1 MTGMSLFL
9 SDLSILSLSLER
21 TIVYA
26 LWYATLLWLPVRGAA
41 ALIDHRN
48 GRHQQ
53 LDVRHQMATA
63 NESYCI
69 GMNILPPL

>member
-1 MTGMSLFL
+1 MTGMSLLL

-53 LDVRHQMATA
+53 LDVRHQMVTA
-63 NESYCI
+63 NEGYCI